1 MWILLVAFQFT
12 TFSVIL
18 DSAEE
23 CRELGQLNV
32 AHWAQTG
39 QTARA
44 VCMKTA
50 EV

>member
-12 TFSVIL
+12 TFTVIL

-32 AHWAQTG
+32 GYWQQTG

-44 VCMKTA
+44 VCMQTMA
-50 EV
+50 T